1 MADTPEYRGWLYS
14 VLIAID
20 QLGNALAGGYA
31 DSTISARVGYNA
43 RHSASVRKNYW
54 RLLEWVIDYTFLP
67 LDGPNHCY
75 QAYLAGNKTHYRD
88 GSDAM
93 RVVLSILILFW
104 AMPIALATRILA
116 QRKHANKP

>member
-1 MADTPEYRGWLYS
+1 
-14 VLIAID
+14 
-20 QLGNALAGGYA
+20 
-31 DSTISARVGYNA
+31 VGYNA

-75 QAYLAGNKTHYRD
+75 QAYFSGNKTHYRD

-93 RVVLSILILFW
+93 RVVLSTLILFW